1 MYKSR
6 MIPNPAPSE
15 KKLLGERTLLLTL
28 AAIQF
33 TTVLDFIIILPLS
46 SQYMRVF
53 HITTDQFGL
62 MVSAYA
68 IAAGIAGIAAS
79 FFLDRF
85 DRKQALLWLYFG
97 FGLGTLCCALA
108 PTYHLLVAARFISG
122 AFGGLAGALILA
134 IIGDVVPYERRG
146 SAMGLVMS
154 SFSISQIIGVPLGLV
169 LANYYDWHSP
179 FFVIAAL
186 SGAILFAVAK
196 VLPSLRSHMEHAS
209 DKHPAAHMLA
219 VLKEPD
225 HQKAFLFMAVLM
237 FAGFLVF
244 PYLAAYMVSNVGMT
258 ERQLP
263 WIYLS
268 GGVFTLFSM
277 NLIGRWSDRSGKH
290 RVFVWMSLAALVP
303 IVLLTNLRP
312 VPLFE
317 AVAATT
323 LMMICMSGRSV
334 PAMAMITG
342 SVEARYR
349 GGFMS
354 INSSVQQFSMAVA
367 AYLGGH
373 LLGQTK
379 DGKITGFSTGGV
391 LSAFCVVLCIYLARF
406 LKPPAKKDAP
416 EEVVMME
423 G

>member
-1 MYKSR
+1 MQT
-6 MIPNPAPSE
+6 PATPDQ
-15 KKLLGERTLLLTL
+15 KAAGERTLLLTL

-53 HITTDQFGL
+53 KITTDQFGL

-68 IAAGIAGIAAS
+68 VAAGLAGIAAS
-79 FFLDRF
+79 FFMDRF

-108 PTYHLLVAARFISG
+108 PTYHLLVAARFVAG

-134 IIGDVVPYERRG
+134 IIGDVVPYKRRG
-146 SAMGLVMS
+146 AAMGLVMS
-154 SFSISQIIGVPLGLV
+154 SFSISQIVGVPLGLV
-169 LANYYDWHSP
+169 LANMYDWHCP
-179 FFVIAAL
+179 FFVIAGL

-196 VLPSLRSHMEHAS
+196 TLPSLRKHLEHVHT
-209 DKHPAAHMLA
+209 DNAAARLLT

-225 HQKAFLFMAVLM
+225 HQKAFLFMGVLM

-258 ERQLP
+258 EKQLP

-268 GGVFTLFSM
+268 GGIFTLFSM
-277 NLIGRWSDRSGKH
+277 NLIGRWADRSGKH
-290 RVFVWMSLAALVP
+290 RVFTWMSVAATVP
-303 IVLLTNLRP
+303 IVLLTNLPP
-312 VPLFE
+312 VPL
-317 AVAATT
+317 AVAVGATT
-323 LMMICMSGRSV
+323 LLMICMSGRSV
-334 PAMAMITG
+334 PAMALITG

-354 INSSVQQFSMAVA
+354 INSSVQQFSMGAA
-367 AYLGGH
+367 AYIGGP
-373 LLGQTK
+373 LLGQSA
-379 DGKITGFSTGGV
+379 DGKITHFAVGGV
-391 LSAFCVVLCIYLARF
+391 ISVFCVLFCIYLSRF
-406 LKPPAKKDAP
+406 LKAVDKKAAP
-416 EEVVMME
+416 GEIVVAE
-423 G
+423 PS